1 MGNYFVEKTVESS
14 MRCEEQL
21 DLQTMERVKKQSALL
36 LRLYEA
42 ELAKDP
48 TSLAAESSR
57 SNLIAL
63 RHTIAQLYGDDV
75 SSMLDGQEQIGWSFG
90 SEIHFPA

>member
-75 SSMLDGQEQIGWSFG
+75 SSRLDGQEQIG
-90 SEIHFPA
+90 